1 MCIAESQ
8 EFTMLTLFIWL
19 TTYKTLSTYG
29 NIKYTGGGRSMEKKS
44 QMIGFKTT
52 PEIKRALV
60 SIAQKEDRSIGYIIN
75 RILTQYLSQTTDDEQ
90 KVLSDK

>member
-1 MCIAESQ
+1 
-8 EFTMLTLFIWL
+8 
-19 TTYKTLSTYG
+19 
-29 NIKYTGGGRSMEKKS
+29 MEKKS